1 LEKELQSAQACIS
14 EARIKIKESE
24 EATKVEKARLEA
36 AEAKMYQ
43 IEMRARTA
51 EAQATENANAVT
63 RIEEAIRTEI
73 LAKRIPI
80 NRRTSAA

>member
-1 LEKELQSAQACIS
+1 
-14 EARIKIKESE
+14 
-24 EATKVEKARLEA
+24 
-36 AEAKMYQ
+36 MYQ

-73 LAKRIPI
+73 LAKRIPL